1 MKKIL
6 VLLFMAVFTVG
17 FSQSKNERNDFSG
30 SEALNLKK
38 TNQYY
43 GKKFLM
49 DLLGHDTNL
58 VYLQVAN
65 LTAPLGQRNEIATF
79 VYKCNVKKKAG
90 LVLGLWDRFITP
102 ESTTYGGY
110 IFKHFNWNEAWEFFS
125 KIDRHLKKWQYYLE
139 TNKEANIY
147 FDYDDV
153 SIFISKVRDGGG
165 IKLRV
170 FYDGFD
176 SEWSIGAYNRTTKR
190 FEKSFD

>member
-17 FSQSKNERNDFSG
+17 FSQSKNEKNDFSD
-30 SEALNLKK
+30 SEFLNWKK

-49 DLLGHDTNL
+49 DLLGHDTSL

-65 LTAPLGQRNEIATF
+65 LTAPSGGRNEIATF

-90 LVLGLWDRFITP
+90 LVLGLWDRFMTS
-102 ESTTYGGY
+102 EATSYGGY
-110 IFKHFNWNEAWEFFS
+110 KFKHFNWNEAYEFFS
-125 KIDRHLKKWQYYLE
+125 KIDRHLKKWQPYLE
-139 TNKEANIY
+139 GNQENNIY

-153 SIFISKVRDGGG
+153 SILLSTSRQNGGV
-165 IKLRV
+165 KLRI

-176 SEWSIGAYNRTTKR
+176 SEWNIGAYNRTKKR